1 MNNNLKEDRIHGD
14 FNLPFTTYKIEIFD
28 KFCLVPIHWHEEM
41 EIALIEKGEIKI
53 GVDLNE
59 FIASSGDIC
68 FVKPFSL
75 HSFKKLENKESTW
88 ESMLFN
94 LSMLQS
100 ALTDGCLIKYIAP
113 LINDENELPLLIK
126 NTDEGYEDIKDILVD
141 LFKCYDKKYEGYEL
155 EIKSL
160 LYKLFSLLYRYNLI
174 KKTTKKINLSY
185 DASYKIKNVLNY
197 ISENYS
203 NPITIKELADIS
215 NYSEYH
221 FMKFFKKYIG
231 LTAIEYINN
240 YRLVMASTLLI
251 ETDKSIMDISL
262 EIGFN
267 SVSYFNKLFKNTYNV
282 TPKEFRKNLA
292 STNL

>member
-1 MNNNLKEDRIHGD
+1 MNDNLKENRIHGD
-14 FNLPFTTYKIEIFD
+14 FNLPFTTYDIKIFD
-28 KFCLVPIHWHEEM
+28 KFPLITMHWHEEI
-41 EIALIEKGEIKI
+41 EIVFIEDGQLNIS
-53 GVDLNE
+53 VDLNE
-59 FIASSGDIC
+59 FIASSGDII
-68 FVKPFSL
+68 FVKPFNL
-75 HSFKKLENKESTW
+75 HSFKKVQDKESTLK
-88 ESMLFN
+88 SMVFN

-113 LINDENELPLLIK
+113 IINNENELPILIK
-126 NTDEGYEDIKDILVD
+126 NTDKGYEDIKNTLIN
-141 LFKCYDKKYEGYEL
+141 LFTCYNEKYEGYEL

-160 LYKLFSLLYRYNLI
+160 LYNLFSLLYRYNLI
-174 KKTTKKINLSY
+174 KKTTKKVNLSY

-197 ISENYS
+197 ISENYT
-203 NPITIKELADIS
+203 NPITIKELAEIS
-215 NYSEYH
+215 NFSEYH

-240 YRLVMASTLLI
+240 YRLVMASKLLI

-292 STNL
+292 INNL